1 MRAVS
6 LIRWCRPGLVAAA
19 ICCFV
24 AVGRARE
31 TTPDIDQEMKASLR
45 KAFIYQ
51 AGQAEAAPV
60 KVQPGVILLPRMVV
74 RNRFEAEGLDDAI
87 AHQESIDDRFTLG
100 KGGTL
105 YSGVNGRVAVA
116 VGAWYDADNA
126 DKKFPGGA
134 VPGLNVLKFAW

>member
-6 LIRWCRPGLVAAA
+6 LIRWCRPGFVAAA
-19 ICCFV
+19 ICGF
-24 AVGRARE
+24 AVVGHARE
-31 TTPDIDQEMKASLR
+31 TTTDLDQEMKASLQKVFYYR
-45 KAFIYQ
+45 PDATD
-51 AGQAEAAPV
+51 AAPV

-105 YSGVNGRVAVA
+105 YSGVNGRVAAA
-116 VGAWYDADNA
+116 VGVWYNPDND

>member
-19 ICCFV
+19 IAV
-24 AVGRARE
+24 ASHARE
-31 TTPDIDQEMKASLR
+31 TTTDIVPEMKASLR
-45 KAFIYQ
+45 KIFYFRAD
-51 AGQAEAAPV
+51 AVDAAPL
-60 KVQPGVILLPRMVV
+60 KVRPGVILLPRMVV

-105 YSGVNGRVAVA
+105 YSGVNGRVAAA
-116 VGAWYDADNA
+116 VGVWYNEDRD
-126 DKKFPGGA
+126 DKKYPGGA
-134 VPGLNVLKFAW
+134 IPGLNVLKFSW